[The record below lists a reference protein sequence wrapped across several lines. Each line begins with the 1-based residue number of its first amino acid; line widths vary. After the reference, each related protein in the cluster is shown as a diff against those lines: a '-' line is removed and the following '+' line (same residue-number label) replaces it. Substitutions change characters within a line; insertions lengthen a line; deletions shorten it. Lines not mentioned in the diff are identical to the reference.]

1 MHEPSF
7 IPTQFMNSSTKES
20 LYVTLGAAENVA
32 NNKISEMSFTS
43 GLVSVHFPN
52 KLGPY
57 GGVLI
62 SVVTLTFINY
72 IYRGCTF
79 NVRSNNYVNH
89 Q

>member
-43 GLVSVHFPN
+43 GLVLYTS
-52 KLGPY
+52 
-57 GGVLI
+57 LI
-62 SVVTLTFINY
+62 SWDLMEV
-72 IYRGCTF
+72 
-79 NVRSNNYVNH
+79 S
-89 Q
+89 